1 MRSWKKGR
9 HFGNTRNRKAGYGK
23 LILLPTELCILTK
36 SLQKLSPVI
45 SLYYIFSFKKKSFA
59 GPHVGFTQSG
69 QRRGSWREQLTPDSK
84 WFLTTSAIA
93 YKNNNNNNYRN
104 ETSLEFCGGGTEDT
118 KGSRERRFRITKAKS
133 NCSVTIEDERQ
144 LVSLRWW

>member
-1 MRSWKKGR
+1 MKSWKKSR

-45 SLYYIFSFKKKSFA
+45 SLYYIFSFKKKSLA

-93 YKNNNNNNYRN
+93 YKNNNSNNRWQESTAIKPRWNSA
-104 ETSLEFCGGGTEDT
+104 EG
-118 KGSRERRFRITKAKS
+118 ERRIRMVQES
-133 NCSVTIEDERQ
+133 GGWEQQRRRQ
-144 LVSLRWW
+144 FLNDRLVSLRWW

>member
-1 MRSWKKGR
+1 MKKSR

-45 SLYYIFSFKKKSFA
+45 SLYYIFSFKKKSLA

-69 QRRGSWREQLTPDSK
+69 QRRGS
-84 WFLTTSAIA
+84 
-93 YKNNNNNNYRN
+93 
-104 ETSLEFCGGGTEDT
+104 
-118 KGSRERRFRITKAKS
+118 
-133 NCSVTIEDERQ
+133 
-144 LVSLRWW
+144 